1 MSNYEHMLS
10 PLKIRNKTLK
20 NRLEASKFAPQY
32 TTFEYDTEYF
42 CKVARNGAAIVTIG
56 PGVFPSREL
65 EHLPDGSPVRFPTP
79 VDLEKPEVRADFA
92 KMIRKIHECGSLVT
106 VSLMVMEPIYKGLS
120 DFDGYEEIMAKGE
133 YVQTMNFR
141 KPEATTEELEKLTD
155 EFAWRAGQYKEL
167 GADMVTFYMCYRSS
181 ILAQS
186 LSPVLNRRTDKFG
199 GETMEQRAT
208 LTKELFEK
216 VRKICGE
223 DFLIEI
229 QTSAE
234 EDQPGYTSDDWVE
247 YCKYVQDLVD
257 IVQIRATGCSDEHAS
272 GINFEK
278 GQEPPMLKF
287 ARKLKASGCT
297 LKTAPVTGFG
307 DPDQIDRYIAD
318 GDTDIVVMARRF
330 LSDGKYIEKVMS
342 GNADD
347 IVPCL
352 RCNECHGM
360 RPSCSVNPKV
370 ANWTEYPDPQVKK
383 KVAVI
388 GGGISGM
395 EAALILDGRGHT
407 VTLFE
412 KSDRLGG
419 QLNAAMVPDFK
430 WPVRDY
436 LAYMIKKVNN
446 SGVELRLSEAPTPE
460 QIKAGNYDVVICALG
475 SAPKSVPVP
484 GADNEDAVFA
494 EDALLHE
501 EKLGHRVVIIGG
513 SDTGRETA
521 LHLARKGHE
530 VTMLTRKQA
539 RLWHD
544 NHVQMKEEQTFLE
557 TPGLSYIDHATVQS
571 IGKNT
576 MKVSVKRGIPKQIQG
591 FRAAGAMGMG
601 FIPCP
606 AIPES
611 MPLENG
617 EFMAGFMP
625 RPYDESHM
633 WIEEIEIPFDTLVIS
648 GGRKSASELAESFRE
663 CAKEFYVIGDNAKLG
678 DIKAANASAYET
690 AMNI

>member
-1 MSNYEHMLS
+1 MNGYEHMLS

-32 TTFEYDTEYF
+32 TTFDYDTEFF
-42 CKVARNGAAIVTIG
+42 CRVARNGAAIVTIG

-65 EHLPDGSPVRFPTP
+65 EHLPDGSSVRFPSP
-79 VDLEKPEVRADFA
+79 VNLEIPEVRKNFA
-92 KMIRKIHECGSLVT
+92 NMIEKIHECGSLVT
-106 VSLMVMEPIYKGLS
+106 VSMMVMEPIYKGLC
-120 DFDGYEEIMAKGE
+120 DFEGYEEIMAKGE

-155 EFAWRAGQYKEL
+155 EFAWRAGQYQEL

-199 GETMEQRAT
+199 GRTMKDRAT

-216 VRKICGE
+216 VRKVCGE
-223 DFLIEI
+223 DLLIEI

-247 YCKYVQDLVD
+247 YCRYVQDLVD
-257 IVQIRATGCSDEHAS
+257 IVQIRATGCSPEHAS
-272 GINFEK
+272 GINLAK

-307 DPDQIDRYIAD
+307 DPDEIDRYIAA
-318 GDTDIVVMARRF
+318 GDTDLVVMARRF
-330 LSDGKYIEKVMS
+330 IADSRFIEKVES
-342 GNADD
+342 GNAAD

-360 RPSCSVNPKV
+360 TPSCSVNPEI
-370 ANWTEYPDPQVKK
+370 ANWTVYPAPQEKK

-388 GGGISGM
+388 GGGIAGIT
-395 EAALILDGRGHT
+395 AALHLDSRGHS
-407 VTLFE
+407 VTLYE

-430 WPVRDY
+430 WPIRDY
-436 LAYMIKKVNN
+436 LAYMEGKVKA
-446 SGVELRLSEAPTPE
+446 SGIDLRLGEAPSPE
-460 QIKAGNYDVVICALG
+460 QIKGGGFDAVICALG

-484 GADNEDAVFA
+484 GLEQVQAVFA
-494 EDALLHE
+494 EDALRHE
-501 EKLGHRVVIIGG
+501 ETLGHRVVVIGG

-521 LHLARKGHE
+521 LHLASRGHE

-544 NHVQMKEEQTFLE
+544 NHVQKKEEDTFLE
-557 TPGLSYIDHATVQS
+557 MPGLSYIEHASVLS
-571 IGKNT
+571 VGKDSL
-576 MKVSVKRGIPKQIQG
+576 KIRVKRGIPRQIQG
-591 FRAAGAMGMG
+591 FAAAGPMGMG
-601 FIPCP
+601 FVPCP
-606 AIPES
+606 DIPQS
-611 MPLENG
+611 MPPENG
-617 EFMAGFMP
+617 EFLPGFQP

-633 WIEEIEIPFDTLVIS
+633 WIEELELPYDSLVIS
-648 GGRKSASELAESFRE
+648 GGRKSAAEEAERFRDA
-663 CAKEFYVIGDNAKLG
+663 AKEFYIIGDNLKPG
-678 DIKAANASAYET
+678 NIKAATATAYDT
-690 AMNI
+690 AMRI